1 MGIAFSRSYL
11 SELPIIISP
20 NKRVQVTNYVHIT
33 CSRTCTVHVKGLNH
47 LNSGWQYIKHTF
59 SIKYL
64 HFWMLSTLIL
74 TKSDDPTEIPLIRSS
89 SRFLKVPGL
98 NVVELNY
105 RIHLLCEI
113 DIPVFQ
119 EKYILPVPHIRII
132 CSEPSVTGFFH
143 PQSAGTCTYICFYCL
158 PSHSAIYTLFRKYI
172 LFPLAIFNFMPI

>member
-1 MGIAFSRSYL
+1 
-11 SELPIIISP
+11 
-20 NKRVQVTNYVHIT
+20 
-33 CSRTCTVHVKGLNH
+33 
-47 LNSGWQYIKHTF
+47 
-59 SIKYL
+59 
-64 HFWMLSTLIL
+64 MLSTLIL

-132 CSEPSVTGFFH
+132 CSELSVTLVFFTPKVREH
-143 PQSAGTCTYICFYCL
+143 ALIFVSIVSHLIQQFIHCFVNTFYSLL
-158 PSHSAIYTLFRKYI
+158 PFLILCQYNLCILWYYTLFNYSTI
-172 LFPLAIFNFMPI
+172 GIVHQLNL